1 LGICWGMYA
10 WTLHGSFPFDSPP
23 NSGEAR
29 NGRQGGL
36 FPLLPPLA
44 PHFLF
49 YSLRYVKSSRSGR
62 KTHCANEVVVRCEV
76 IFFHWCP
83 WVNVLLRIPRH
94 RAAEPGG
101 RTRLLAPS
109 IARCKMG
116 LTW

>member
-1 LGICWGMYA
+1 
-10 WTLHGSFPFDSPP
+10 
-23 NSGEAR
+23 
-29 NGRQGGL
+29 
-36 FPLLPPLA
+36 
-44 PHFLF
+44 
-49 YSLRYVKSSRSGR
+49 
-62 KTHCANEVVVRCEV
+62 VRCEV

-116 LTW
+116 LTWYLSVSRLRVNIDGNSPHRGLYNKLIRLQQTQEYLLD